1 MQFDDSKPI
10 YLQLYDYM
18 VERIIA
24 GDFPQDQSVPSVR
37 QLSSEFR
44 INHLTAN
51 KAIQLLVDEG
61 ALEKRRGI
69 GMFVTLG
76 ASERLKQQQRQ
87 RFVSEDWP
95 KIVKKINQLNIPTQ
109 PLIDSLTEKETKE

>member
-10 YLQLYDYM
+10 YLQLYDYI

-24 GDFPQDQSVPSVR
+24 GDLPQDQSIPSVR

-44 INHLTAN
+44 INHVTAN

-69 GMFVTLG
+69 GMFVTPG
-76 ASERLKQQQRQ
+76 ASARLKHQQRQ
-87 RFVSEDWP
+87 RFLAEEWP
-95 KIVKKINQLNIPTQ
+95 KIVTTINRLNIPKQ
-109 PLIDSLTEKETKE
+109 PLIDSLTEKETNE